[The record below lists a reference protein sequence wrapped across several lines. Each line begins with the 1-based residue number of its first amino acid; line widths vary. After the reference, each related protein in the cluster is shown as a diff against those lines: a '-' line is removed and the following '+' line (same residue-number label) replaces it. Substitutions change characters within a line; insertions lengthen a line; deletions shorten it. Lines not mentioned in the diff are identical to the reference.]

1 MGDIVKVGTH
11 IFNITSVSAD
21 RLGVSPPA
29 RFGVESDRLQLLT
42 VPVLT
47 YDGQDYT
54 NSFLSLIGCELRSA
68 PKSPDIY
75 IKGDFRDHFLSKSI
89 FIVEGTPY
97 QVFQVSFTDEGY
109 TQVTIE
115 GSLKVTL

>member
-1 MGDIVKVGTH
+1 MIV
-11 IFNITSVSAD
+11 
-21 RLGVSPPA
+21 
-29 RFGVESDRLQLLT
+29 LQLLT

-89 FIVEGTPY
+89 FIVEGY
-97 QVFQVSFTDEGY
+97 
-109 TQVTIE
+109 
-115 GSLKVTL
+115 SLSGLPSELHR